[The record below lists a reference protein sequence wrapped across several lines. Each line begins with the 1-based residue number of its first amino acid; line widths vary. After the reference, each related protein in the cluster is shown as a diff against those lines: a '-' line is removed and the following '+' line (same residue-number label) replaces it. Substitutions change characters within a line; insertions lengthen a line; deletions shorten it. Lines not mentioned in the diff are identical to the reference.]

1 MSYSFSVKA
10 PNREAAIDQA
20 YFELNKVADRDA
32 PHRFD
37 VKAAQ
42 TAVAAFINTLGD
54 DDSLDVAVSMSGS
67 VSVQGRQGEPQ
78 SVTNVGTSISVSQVS
93 RPLKVG

>member
-1 MSYSFSVKA
+1 
-10 PNREAAIDQA
+10 
-20 YFELNKVADRDA
+20 
-32 PHRFD
+32 
-37 VKAAQ
+37 
-42 TAVAAFINTLGD
+42 LGD